1 MKHYRAA
8 QGLMAKLEALLRRH
22 PITQRT
28 ARLWFEAAHE
38 LAEMSF
44 KIRLDAWKTMSRS
57 DKELLRREDPALD
70 TLARYEEA
78 ED

>member
-8 QGLMAKLEALLRRH
+8 QGLMGRLEELVKRH

-38 LAEMSF
+38 LAQIAF
-44 KIRLDAWKTMSRS
+44 RIRLDAWRAMSRS